1 MAFTAA
7 GLTEQRTDLYSDI
20 TGVAIISGTDTVI
33 TTVAKASFANVADGS
48 AGAISFEVNLTG
60 AVVGVGTTVKGYRI
74 MKSAVELAT
83 GNFDVQNTAQTT
95 SDTFKLTFTINNS

>member
-7 GLTEQRTDLYSDI
+7 GLTEQRTDLYTDI
-20 TGVAIISGTDTVI
+20 TGVQILDGAGATI
-33 TTVAKASFANVADGS
+33 TTVAKASFANIADGS
-48 AGAISFEVNLTG
+48 AGAISFEINLTG
-60 AVVGVGTTVKGYRI
+60 ATVGVGKQVKSYKI

-83 GNFDVQNTAQTT
+83 GNFDVANTAQTT